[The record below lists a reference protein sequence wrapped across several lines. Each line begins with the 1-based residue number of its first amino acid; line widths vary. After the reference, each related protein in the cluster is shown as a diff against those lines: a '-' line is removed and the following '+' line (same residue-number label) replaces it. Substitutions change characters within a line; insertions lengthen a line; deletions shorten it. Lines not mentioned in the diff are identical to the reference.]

1 MFKNTWC
8 IISPYLMRKRCPPG
22 VLCIENVTL
31 FAVLLIFGGVMY
43 CLSQMPTHEHEHQH
57 SHIHGRAFHFPKAPP
72 LHDALRN
79 EMDQSQRDVL
89 RNPYDPPLRMPIN
102 VPTQSIDASYRQV
115 GILTNGNHI
124 LPLMGRPLFTNRD
137 KWNFYT
143 MTDKSNMIKLPI
155 LYKGKN
161 CTGEYGCQNVYSNDE
176 VHVEGYNDT
185 FQVTMYENDTLRY
198 IPQL

>member
-1 MFKNTWC
+1 
-8 IISPYLMRKRCPPG
+8 
-22 VLCIENVTL
+22 
-31 FAVLLIFGGVMY
+31 
-43 CLSQMPTHEHEHQH
+43 
-57 SHIHGRAFHFPKAPP
+57 
-72 LHDALRN
+72 
-79 EMDQSQRDVL
+79 
-89 RNPYDPPLRMPIN
+89 MPIN
-102 VPTQSIDASYRQV
+102 VPTQSIETSYRQV

-155 LYKGKN
+155 VYKGKN

-185 FQVTMYENDTLRY
+185 FKVTMYENDTLRY